1 MVIFEIKP
9 LVLGALLK
17 FLLLFLGGIY
27 LLRLISPFLFKLMLS
42 SFVKKANAQTYKKE
56 QTPPKKTKSPSDTMG
71 EYIDYEELD

>member
-1 MVIFEIKP
+1 
-9 LVLGALLK
+9 
-17 FLLLFLGGIY
+17 
-27 LLRLISPFLFKLMLS
+27 MLS

>member
-42 SFVKKANAQTYKKE
+42 SVVKKANAQTHKKE

>member
-27 LLRLISPFLFKLMLS
+27 LFRLISPFLFKLMLS
-42 SFVKKANAQTYKKE
+42 SFVKKANAQTHKKE

>member
-1 MVIFEIKP
+1 
-9 LVLGALLK
+9 LGALLK

-42 SFVKKANAQTYKKE
+42 SFVKKASTQKQKKE
-56 QTPPKKTKSPSDTMG
+56 TPPPKKTKSPSDTIG

>member
-17 FLLLFLGGIY
+17 FLLLFLGGLY

-42 SFVKKANAQTYKKE
+42 SFVKKANTQTHKKE